1 MYYDCS
7 SLTDVILRCAGSSSL
22 LLFISIVCASLLLF
36 VFGFESLSFLFFVD
50 LACTFLAAISLQPF
64 LARAH
69 PGSSLVVTRP
79 LLFVRRLVSL
89 HSSLSLPA
97 LVLLTFLSPKVATVA
112 LVHSF
117 HLVSIIRSLTLPILL
132 LSFAFLSPNV
142 CPIV

>member
-1 MYYDCS
+1 M
-7 SLTDVILRCAGSSSL
+7 
-22 LLFISIVCASLLLF
+22 LFISIVCASLLLF

-97 LVLLTFLSPKVATVA
+97 LVL
-112 LVHSF
+112 
-117 HLVSIIRSLTLPILL
+117 VSLGCYCRSC
-132 LSFAFLSPNV
+132 A
-142 CPIV
+142 

>member
-1 MYYDCS
+1 MF
-7 SLTDVILRCAGSSSL
+7 
-22 LLFISIVCASLLLF
+22 FISIVCASLLLF

-50 LACTFLAAISLQPF
+50 LTCTFLAAISLQPF

-142 CPIV
+142 CCPLV